1 MNNNLNKLLN
11 KKHILYR
18 LLFRLIGKKK
28 FIKKSHEIEMIS
40 FNI

>member
-1 MNNNLNKLLN
+1 MKNNINRQLN

-28 FIKKSHEIEMIS
+28 
-40 FNI
+40 NI